1 MGFLLIALNFFSA
14 IILIFTLENDDL
26 MGYVNGFVSASTLFE
41 MVVSF
46 TVFVLQ
52 QRKLFKIIEITEW
65 LIKKSSLFWTD

>member
-1 MGFLLIALNFFSA
+1 MGFLLIALNFLSA

>member
-1 MGFLLIALNFFSA
+1 MGFLLIALNFLSA

-65 LIKKSSLFWTD
+65 LIKKSSLF